1 MDILVSNT
9 YLCGMIARIVTILA
23 ILAITVVTTVT
34 SAHAARMSMNSGADH
49 AMHVADMMHA
59 SVIAD
64 LGCDAGE
71 HCGSADAEMC
81 EFVCAGLSAFLTSAG
96 GEAGHAHGTASHD
109 DRSEAIHVSR
119 APGLNERPPKLRL
132 L

>member
-1 MDILVSNT
+1 MDILVSDT
-9 YLCGMIARIVTILA
+9 YLSSMFARLVTMLA
-23 ILAITVVTTVT
+23 ILAITVVTTVS
-34 SAHAARMSMNSGADH
+34 SAHATPMSMNSGADH

-59 SVIAD
+59 PVIAD

-71 HCGSADAEMC
+71 HCRSADTEMC
-81 EFVCAGLSAFLTSAG
+81 EFVCAGLAPFLTSAG
-96 GEAGHAHGTASHD
+96 GEAGHAHGTVSHD
-109 DRSEAIHVSR
+109 VPSEAIHVSR

>member
-1 MDILVSNT
+1 MDILASAA
-9 YLCGMIARIVTILA
+9 YLSSMFARVVTMLA
-23 ILAITVVTTVT
+23 ILAITVVTTAT
-34 SAHAARMSMNSGADH
+34 SAHATRMSMNSGADH
-49 AMHVADMMHA
+49 AMHVADMAHA

-64 LGCDAGE
+64 LDCDAGE
-71 HCGSADAEMC
+71 HCGSANAEMC

-96 GEAGHAHGTASHD
+96 GEAGHAHGAASHD
-109 DRSEAIHVSR
+109 VASEAIHVSL

>member
-1 MDILVSNT
+1 MDILVSNA
-9 YLCGMIARIVTILA
+9 YLCSMIARLVTMLA
-23 ILAITVVTTVT
+23 ILAITAVTTVT

-59 SVIAD
+59 PVIAD
-64 LGCDAGE
+64 FGCDAGE

-81 EFVCAGLSAFLTSAG
+81 EFVCAGLSPFLTSTG
-96 GEAGHAHGTASHD
+96 GEAGHAHGTASHG
-109 DRSEAIHVSR
+109 DRSDANHVSR